1 MQIIQNAE
9 QFKQQVLDF
18 DGIALVDFY
27 ADRCGPCKMLGP
39 IIEQLAE
46 QYQQNDTIKIIK
58 IDVDQNPEIAGQ
70 YGVMSIP
77 TVIVFK
83 KGQVV
88 FQQVGVQAAETYKN
102 KLDELAK
109 A

>member
-1 MQIIQNAE
+1 MQVIQNAE
-9 QFKQQVLDF
+9 QFKEQVLDF

-46 QYQQNDTIKIIK
+46 QYKQNDTIKIIK

>member
-83 KGQVV
+83 KGEVV

-102 KLDELAK
+102 KLEELANS
-109 A
+109 